1 MFYSLKKTKFIFYL
15 LFALISSKAI
25 AQNSAQNLTVFV
37 RDSATYQPLSEALIS
52 IYNVDS
58 MNVKP
63 LNIVETKNKGRTQF
77 NLSKNSNFRLCVSKK
92 GYVNGEFLLY
102 SSAKDSD
109 TLGLNLIASEED
121 ICLLYFN
128 TFVHFGKNEVENN
141 SDSANNVLNMFVND
155 KTNKENKW
163 DVIGYSDYNEDQSS
177 DLAYKRA
184 KFIYDKLICLGAN
197 PDFLEIKTRY
207 NEPFFIDGYYS
218 FLSGNAFCIRDRLSK
233 KYISTLPSY
242 LQELAHLFNR
252 RVIINSHKD

>member
-1 MFYSLKKTKFIFYL
+1 MKKTNFILYL
-15 LFALISSKAI
+15 LFALFSSKAI

-37 RDSATYQPLSEALIS
+37 RDSVTYQRLSDALIN
-52 IYNVDS
+52 IYIIDS
-58 MNVKP
+58 MNVSL
-63 LNIVETKNKGRTQF
+63 LNVDKTNSKGAIQF
-77 NLSKNSNFRLCVSKK
+77 NLSKNNNYRLSVAKK
-92 GYVNGEFLLY
+92 GFVNGEFLLHT
-102 SSAKDSD
+102 SSKDSV
-109 TLGLNLIASEED
+109 TLWLNLIASEED

-128 TFVHFGKNEVENN
+128 TFVHFGINEIENN
-141 SDSANNVLNMFVND
+141 SDSANNFLNMFVND
-155 KTNKENKW
+155 KTYKENKW

-184 KFIYDKLICLGAN
+184 KFVYDKLICLGVN